1 MGQEVI
7 DLARIEG
14 YIASAN
20 PTLPYAIV
28 AGLASDAAAL
38 MVAEAA
44 VYTEHNGATRI
55 DFLAGYTGLVTQAS
69 GTWNWVVLGSDDN
82 ELASGETGDSE
93 EAFMS
98 VESMVEALVSEG
110 V

>member
-1 MGQEVI
+1 MNHNVNVS
-7 DLARIEG
+7 DIEG

-20 PTLPYAIV
+20 PALPYATV
-28 AGLASDAAAL
+28 AGLASEAAAL

-44 VYTEHNGATRI
+44 VYTEHNGATRV

-69 GTWNWVVLGSDDN
+69 GMWNWVVLGSDDN
-82 ELASGETGDSE
+82 ELASGETSDSE
-93 EAFMS
+93 DAFMS
-98 VESMVEALVSEG
+98 IESMVDALVSEG